1 MFSPTRLLTPAGK
14 TPGRYPSLCQH
25 PQAPSAPAPRAVP
38 GFLGHSVFNQPK
50 RTPTSAGRT
59 AVGGVAARCRT
70 TLVTRHR
77 RFARFNS
84 GIRRFA
90 HR

>member
-38 GFLGHSVFNQPK
+38 GFVP
-50 RTPTSAGRT
+50 P
-59 AVGGVAARCRT
+59 
-70 TLVTRHR
+70 R
-77 RFARFNS
+77 RFCPSTFKRPQASSPARLTPSPNPTRLVSRSLCF
-84 GIRRFA
+84 
-90 HR
+90 